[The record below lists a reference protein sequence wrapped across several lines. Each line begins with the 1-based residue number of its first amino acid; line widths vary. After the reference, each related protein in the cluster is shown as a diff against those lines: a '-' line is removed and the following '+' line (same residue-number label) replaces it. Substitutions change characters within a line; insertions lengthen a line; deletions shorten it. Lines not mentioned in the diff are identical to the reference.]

1 MTFWYVL
8 ALGLI
13 SGILSIFLY
22 GNFSRVLNKDFNHL
36 LETRVEY
43 IGRVVEDAAIDRTL
57 DRQEGVAVET
67 SNADF
72 VATLHHAVEWGRS
85 EGVFIQVFRQD
96 GKELMR
102 SSNMPFPLALVH
114 SSPDL
119 SKGNFTDSPPVVFSQ
134 EESWPL
140 RTVISRINKGDSA
153 YVVQVTA
160 SLRPLRVKLGRIK
173 TVLLFFLPLALAL
186 VTGMG
191 VFLTRTTLRPVDNM
205 TRTMHQITSRNLKQ
219 RIDVPAGNDETKRL
233 AETFNDM
240 LVRLDKSFSLQEQLV
255 QDVSHELR
263 TPLTALKGKQE
274 VALNRRRSP
283 EEYEEILSVNLE
295 EINKM
300 SALVE
305 SLLVLAQ
312 LDRIEH
318 ELKIQKVSLTGL
330 IRKVLASAQPLADDK
345 AIKLTLLSSD
355 EVTINADGSQIERAI
370 VNIVD
375 NAVKYTPPGGQVA
388 VRVSKKVTSAEVTVN
403 DTGIGIAKDDLT
415 RVFDRFYRAEKSR
428 TSPGFGLGLSIVK
441 AIVLAHQGTIKVDSE
456 PGRGSTFIISLPWH
470 QA

>member
-1 MTFWYVL
+1 M
-8 ALGLI
+8 
-13 SGILSIFLY
+13 LSIFLY
-22 GNFSRVLNKDFNHL
+22 VNFSRVLNKDFNHL

-43 IGRVVEDAAIDRTL
+43 IGQVIEEAAIDRTL
-57 DRQEGVAVET
+57 DRQEGVAVEA
-67 SNADF
+67 SNSDF
-72 VATLHHAVEWGRS
+72 IATLHNAVEWGRS

-96 GKELMR
+96 GKELIH
-102 SSNMPFPLALVH
+102 SSNMTFSLALADT
-114 SSPDL
+114 SPDL
-119 SKGNFTDSPPVVFSQ
+119 SKGKFLDSPPVVFSK

-153 YVVQVTA
+153 YFVQVTA
-160 SLRPLRVKLGRIK
+160 SLRPLRVKLDRIK

-186 VTGMG
+186 VTVMG

-205 TRTMHQITSRNLKQ
+205 TRTMRQITSRNLKQ
-219 RIDVPAGNDETKRL
+219 RIDVPVGNDETKRL

-240 LVRLDKSFSLQEQLV
+240 LVRLDRSFSLQGQLV

-300 SALVE
+300 NALVE
-305 SLLVLAQ
+305 GLLVLAQ

-330 IRKVLASAQPLADDK
+330 IRKVLESAQPLADDK
-345 AIKLTLLSSD
+345 GIKLTLLSSD
-355 EVTINADGSQIERAI
+355 EVTIDADGSQIGRAI
-370 VNIVD
+370 ANIVD
-375 NAVKYTPPGGQVA
+375 NAVKYTSQSGQVA
-388 VRVSKKVTSAEVTVN
+388 VRVVKKEASAEITVN
-403 DTGIGIAKDDLT
+403 DTGIGIVKDDLP
-415 RVFDRFYRAEKSR
+415 RIFDRFYRAEKSR

-441 AIVLAHQGTIKVDSE
+441 AIVLAHKGTIKVDSE
-456 PGRGSTFIISLPWH
+456 PNQGSTFIISLPSD
-470 QA
+470 QS